1 MSDVLK
7 TLKEQSEPKLKEF
20 TEKLV
25 PDTKYKILGV
35 RVPVLKTIAKELACD
50 KQSFYSFID
59 EPHEFYEEYFVHA
72 LAIGF
77 IKTNDEEKL
86 KLVSEFIP
94 YIDNWAICDSFAASL
109 KFLKNLP
116 PDIPLS
122 YVNNPSP
129 YVKRLGIVC
138 LMDYFLD
145 TGFEKEFLYVLQKIK
160 SDHYYVNMAIAWYY
174 SVALIK
180 QYDATIPLIESKT
193 LDKFVQNKTISK
205 ACDSYRISDEKKTY
219 LKTLRK

>member
-50 KQSFYSFID
+50 KQSFYSFIGK
-59 EPHEFYEEYFVHA
+59 PHEFYEEYFVHA

-77 IKTNDEEKL
+77 IKTNNEEKL

-94 YIDNWAICDSFAASL
+94 YIDNWAICDSFASSL

-122 YVNNPSP
+122 YIDNPSP
-129 YVKRLGIVC
+129 YIKRLGIVC

-180 QYDATIPLIESKT
+180 QYDATISLIESKT

>member
-1 MSDVLK
+1 MIDVLNK
-7 TLKEQSEPKLKEF
+7 IKEKSEPKIKEF

-35 RVPVLKTIAKELACD
+35 RVPALKTIAKELACD
-50 KQSFYSFID
+50 KQSFYSFIG
-59 EPHEFYEEYFVHA
+59 EQHEFYEEYFVHA

-86 KLVSEFIP
+86 KLVSGFIP

-109 KFLKNLP
+109 KFFKNLL

-122 YVNNPSP
+122 YIDNQSP
-129 YVKRLGIVC
+129 YVKRFGIVC

-145 TGFEKEFLYVLQKIK
+145 KDFKTDHLYLLQKIK

-174 SVALIK
+174 SVALVK
-180 QYDATIPLIESKT
+180 QYDATISLIESRT

-205 ACDSYRISDEKKTY
+205 ACDSYRISDEKKAY